1 MASQEP
7 KPPWGRRNRPRGPE
21 EILAQLLKKIDDFF
35 NNDGGQRPPSAEP
48 GKTPGGG
55 HGGVGKVAALMLA
68 LLIAL
73 TIYGAFYKINP
84 GEVGVVLRLGKFY
97 NKTQPGLHVKI
108 PYVDAVTKV
117 DVERTRRLEFG
128 FRDSDSRAAILSGDQ
143 QSLEMESLSLTAD
156 KNVINVEWIVQYKVS
171 DPYNF
176 LYKIKNVEQAIH
188 DASESVTR
196 RVIGNMDFDYV
207 LSNRELLAGDVKR
220 ELQELLN
227 TLEAGVSLVTVQFR
241 NINPPDPVK
250 PAFNEVNEADQDM
263 KRLVNEAEATYNK
276 VIPKARGDAKK
287 NIEESYGYAA
297 TRVNGAKGETERYL
311 AILKEYKN
319 APEVTRRRMY
329 LETMQAVLPSVK
341 NVYVMTKG
349 HNAPLPFINLSEKGL
364 TQGLAPKN
372 DDQP

>member
-1 MASQEP
+1 MANQEP
-7 KPPWGRRNRPRGPE
+7 PQPPWGRRNRPQGPE
-21 EILAQLLKKIDDFF
+21 EILAQILKKIDDFF
-35 NNDGGQRPPSAEP
+35 NNDGRPPS
-48 GKTPGGG
+48 GSSDKTPMFAGL
-55 HGGVGKVAALMLA
+55 GKAAALALA
-68 LLIAL
+68 LLIAFA
-73 TIYGAFYKINP
+73 IYGAFYKINP
-84 GEVGVVLRLGKFY
+84 GEVGVLLRLGKFY
-97 NKTQPGLHVKI
+97 SKTQPGLHMKI
-108 PYVDAVTKV
+108 PYIDTVTKV

-128 FRDSDSRAAILSGDQ
+128 FRDTGVIGLTGAED
-143 QSLEMESLSLTAD
+143 SLEMEALSLTAD

-196 RVIGNMDFDYV
+196 RIIGNMDFDYV
-207 LSNRELLAGDVKR
+207 LSNRELLAGDVKQ
-220 ELQELLN
+220 ELQALLN

-263 KRLVNEAEATYNK
+263 KRLVNEAEATYNR

-287 NIEESYGYAA
+287 NIEEAHGYAVA
-297 TRVNGAKGETERYL
+297 RINDAKGDTERYL

-329 LETMQAVLPSVK
+329 LETMQTALPAVK
-341 NVYVMTKG
+341 NIYVLTKG
-349 HNAPLPFINLSEKGL
+349 QNAPLPFINLSEKTSALPG
-364 TQGLAPKN
+364 KN
-372 DDQP
+372 GNLSE

>member
-1 MASQEP
+1 MASQDP
-7 KPPWGRRNRPRGPE
+7 QPPPWGRRNRPQGPE
-21 EILAQLLKKIDDFF
+21 EFLAQLLKKIDDFF
-35 NNDGGQRPPSAEP
+35 NNDGSRRPPSGEP
-48 GKTPGGG
+48 EKKPGGILA
-55 HGGVGKVAALMLA
+55 GVGKVAALALA
-68 LLIAL
+68 LLIAFA
-73 TIYGAFYKINP
+73 IYGAFYKINP
-84 GEVGVVLRLGKFY
+84 GEVGIVLRLGKFY
-97 NKTQPGLHVKI
+97 SKTQPGLHMKI
-108 PYVDAVTKV
+108 PYIDAVTKV

-128 FRDSDSRAAILSGDQ
+128 FRDSGVGILPGGQ
-143 QSLEMESLSLTAD
+143 TSLEMESLSLTAD

-220 ELQELLN
+220 ELQTLLN

-263 KRLVNEAEATYNK
+263 KRLVNEAEATYNR
-276 VIPKARGDAKK
+276 VIPKAHGDAKK
-287 NIEESYGYAA
+287 NIEEAYGYAA
-297 TRVNGAKGETERYL
+297 ARVNEAKGETERYL

-319 APEVTRRRMY
+319 AQEVTRRRMY
-329 LETMQAVLPSVK
+329 LETMQSILPSVK

-349 HNAPLPFINLSEKGL
+349 QNAPLPFINLSEKGL
-364 TQGLAPKN
+364 APEPAPKN
-372 DDQP
+372 D

>member
-7 KPPWGRRNRPRGPE
+7 QPPPWGRRNRPQGPE
-21 EILAQLLKKIDDFF
+21 EILAQLLKKINDFF
-35 NNDGGQRPPSAEP
+35 NNEGGPSPPSNSP
-48 GKTPGGG
+48 DKTPGGKLAG
-55 HGGVGKVAALMLA
+55 ASKVAAFAVAVLLA
-68 LLIAL
+68 FAV
-73 TIYGAFYKINP
+73 YDAFYKINP

-97 NKTQPGLHVKI
+97 SKTDPGLHIKI
-108 PYVDAVTKV
+108 PYLDSVTKV

-128 FRDSDSRAAILSGDQ
+128 FRDTGAAIVPAGQ

-196 RVIGNMDFDYV
+196 RIIGNMDFDYV
-207 LSNRELLAGDVKR
+207 LSNRELLAGDVRR
-220 ELQELLN
+220 ELQALLN

-263 KRLVNEAEATYNK
+263 KRLVNEAETTYNRE
-276 VIPKARGDAKK
+276 IPKARGDAKK
-287 NIEESYGYAA
+287 IVEEAHGYAVA
-297 TRVNGAKGETERYL
+297 RVNTAKGDTGRYL

-329 LETMQAVLPSVK
+329 LETMQVVLPSVK

-349 HNAPLPFINLSEKGL
+349 QNAPLPFINLSEKGL
-364 TQGLAPKN
+364 APAPAPKSN
-372 DDQP
+372 

>member
-7 KPPWGRRNRPRGPE
+7 QPPPWGRRNRPQGPE

-35 NNDGGQRPPSAEP
+35 NNDGRRPPSTGEP
-48 GKTPGGG
+48 GKTPDGPLA
-55 HGGVGKVAALMLA
+55 GVGKKAALALA
-68 LLIAL
+68 LLLVFAV
-73 TIYGAFYKINP
+73 YSAFYKINP
-84 GEVGVVLRLGKFY
+84 GEVGVVLRLGKFDS
-97 NKTQPGLHVKI
+97 KTEPGLHMKI
-108 PYVDAVTKV
+108 PYIDDVTKV

-128 FRDSDSRAAILSGDQ
+128 FRDSSAAMLSGDQ

-220 ELQELLN
+220 ELQGLLD
-227 TLEAGVSLVTVQFR
+227 TLETGVSLVTVQFR

-263 KRLVNEAEATYNK
+263 KRLVNEAEATYNR
-276 VIPKARGDAKK
+276 VIPKAHGDAKK
-287 NIEESYGYAA
+287 NIEEAYGYAA
-297 TRVNGAKGETERYL
+297 ARVNDAKGETERYL

-319 APEVTRRRMY
+319 VPEVTRRRMY
-329 LETMQAVLPSVK
+329 LETMQSVLPTVK

-349 HNAPLPFINLSEKGL
+349 QNAPLPFINLSEKGL
-364 TQGLAPKN
+364 VQGPAPKN
-372 DDQP
+372 D

>member
-7 KPPWGRRNRPRGPE
+7 QPPPWGRRNRPQGPE

-35 NNDGGQRPPSAEP
+35 NNSGGGKRPPSGEP
-48 GKTPGGG
+48 GKTPGDGFA
-55 HGGVGKVAALMLA
+55 GVGKVAMLMLA
-68 LLIAL
+68 LVIVFA
-73 TIYGAFYKINP
+73 IYGAFYKINP

-97 NKTQPGLHVKI
+97 SKTQPGLHVKI
-108 PYVDAVTKV
+108 PYIDAVTKV

-128 FRDSDSRAAILSGDQ
+128 FRDSEMTVLPGGQ
-143 QSLEMESLSLTAD
+143 QSLDMESLSLTAD

-176 LYKIKNVEQAIH
+176 LYKIRNVEQAIH

-196 RVIGNMDFDYV
+196 RIIGNMDFDYV

-220 ELQELLN
+220 ELQHLLD

-263 KRLVNEAEATYNK
+263 KRLVNEAEATYNR

-287 NIEESYGYAA
+287 NIEEAHGYAA
-297 TRVNGAKGETERYL
+297 ARVNDAKGETERYL
-311 AILKEYKN
+311 AILKEYRN

-341 NVYVMTKG
+341 NIYVMTKG
-349 HNAPLPFINLSEKGL
+349 QNAPLPFINLSEKGL
-364 TQGLAPKN
+364 VPGPAPKN
-372 DDQP
+372 D